1 MPTRILTI
9 ALGAA
14 LLPAGALAHLT
25 GEAAHDTGHGLEGAA
40 LLALAGLAAFAG
52 AAAWRLARRR
62 NGRNGDDT

>member
-25 GEAAHDTGHGLEGAA
+25 GEAAHDSGHGLEGAA
-40 LLALAGLAAFAG
+40 LLALAGLAVLAVAG
-52 AAAWRLARRR
+52 AWRLARRR
-62 NGRNGDDT
+62 NGGNGDDT